1 MHSKVPIQRPHFF
14 LPRSLKA
21 FQAFMLFSQAGF
33 SQRHNTLS
41 QLAAGAM
48 LTAAAFVL
56 VVPAKAGNEDRIGQ
70 AGATELLINPWA
82 RSSGWAGL
90 NTASITGIEA
100 ERFNVAGMAFNPK
113 ENELNF
119 SQTTWLQGSGVTLS
133 AFGYARRMRGE
144 SVLGLSFM
152 SVNFGEIP
160 VTTYQQ
166 PEGGLGNFRPGFF
179 NLGITYAKKFS
190 DKIYAGALV
199 RIISQ
204 SIPDANSQGMAF
216 DAGIQYHVPGDRLK
230 FGIALRNVGTPM
242 RFSGEGLAF
251 RTEGPNSG
259 TSPGG
264 NYTITVQQRADRF
277 ELPSMMNIGIHY
289 ELIKVDS
296 TPGSTPTHGLSAVA
310 NFTSNSFSRDQ
321 YGLGLEYR
329 FRDWLGIRGGYN
341 YESKLTDD
349 IARTTAL
356 TGVAFGATLKAPLV
370 KNVENQDKNVSFAL
384 DYSYRTSNPF
394 AGCHSIGARLL
405 F

>member
-1 MHSKVPIQRPHFF
+1 
-14 LPRSLKA
+14 
-21 FQAFMLFSQAGF
+21 MLFSTAVVN
-33 SQRHNTLS
+33 QRRKTLS
-41 QLAAGAM
+41 HLAFGAF
-48 LTAAAFVL
+48 LATTVL
-56 VVPAKAGNEDRIGQ
+56 SSFTPALAGNEDRIGQ

-90 NTASITGIEA
+90 NTASIQGIEA
-100 ERFNVAGMAFNPK
+100 ERFNVAGMAFNPQK
-113 ENELNF
+113 NELNF

-133 AFGYARRMRGE
+133 SFGYARQMKGE

-152 SVNFGEIP
+152 SVNFGEVP

-166 PEGGLGNFRPGFF
+166 PEGGLGTYRPGFF
-179 NLGITYAKKFS
+179 NLGVTYAKKFS
-190 DKIYAGALV
+190 DKIYAGVLV

-204 SIPDANSQGMAF
+204 SIPDATSQGVAF
-216 DAGIQYHVPGDRLK
+216 DGGIQYHVPGDRLK

-251 RTEGPNSG
+251 RADGPNST

-289 ELIKVDS
+289 ELLKMDS
-296 TPGSTPTHGLSAVA
+296 VAGSVPNHGLSAVA

-321 YGLGLEYR
+321 YGLGVEYR
-329 FRDWLGIRGGYN
+329 YKDWLGVRGGYN

-349 IARTTAL
+349 LARTTSL
-356 TGVAFGATLKAPLV
+356 TGLAAGATLKAPLV
-370 KNVENQDKNVSFAL
+370 REKNVAFAI
-384 DYSYRTSNPF
+384 DYSYRASNPF
-394 AGCHSIGARLL
+394 SGCHSIGARLL